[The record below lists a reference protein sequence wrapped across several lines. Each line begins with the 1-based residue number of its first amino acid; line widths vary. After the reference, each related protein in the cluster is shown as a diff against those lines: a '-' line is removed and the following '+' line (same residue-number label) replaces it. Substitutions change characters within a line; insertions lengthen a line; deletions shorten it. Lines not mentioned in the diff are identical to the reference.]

1 MSFPSC
7 YDYLHL
13 PWHGFVEGF
22 QVSGSDAVP
31 DPRLDFSELNGAK
44 KKFVSK
50 ISNEGFSGK
59 YYPIWMKFL
68 PVVVYD
74 NIYYH

>member
-1 MSFPSC
+1 MM
-7 YDYLHL
+7 LTKR
-13 PWHGFVEGF
+13 F
-22 QVSGSDAVP
+22 Q
-31 DPRLDFSELNGAK
+31 FNGAK